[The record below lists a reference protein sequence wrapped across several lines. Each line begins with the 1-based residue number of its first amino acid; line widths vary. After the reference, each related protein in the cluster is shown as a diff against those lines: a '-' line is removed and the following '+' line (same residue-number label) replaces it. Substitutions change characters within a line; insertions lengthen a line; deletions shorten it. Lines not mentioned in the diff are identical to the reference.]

1 MNRRANVKG
10 PTRARKG
17 RKPPRAAEPGRAR
30 PAAKSRRSPP
40 PNRRVRGKTDRPEKA
55 PPDPAERK
63 ARNRTILLLGV
74 LALVNAYV
82 FLWRGEGGLS
92 GLSGAP
98 EAAIGRSGGVLAPV
112 ADPLPDACT
121 GDPVRIFA
129 GLQDLIELE
138 TSLSS
143 GATLRL
149 ALLDRGVA
157 SEEIDL
163 IEASIR
169 SKVDLSLLGG
179 SGAPVRLAVDRLGG
193 VRALEIELAEGHLL
207 QACRQLDGFAVRNI
221 QHPLRVDVEVIALE
235 LGTDADVAAAVAK
248 AEEQPELAAMVADTL
263 AYDVDLQTEARPGD
277 KISAIVEK
285 RWLGRS
291 FHRYGP
297 ILAIRYVGAAGRVSY
312 YRYKPPGRAGGFFN
326 HKGEPMRRE
335 LRRTPV
341 AYVRVPTEA
350 RGMLVPA
357 LEVVEGRVG
366 AVYRVPE
373 GTPVVA
379 VADGIVRDQ
388 GRDGDRGVFVDLELS
403 DGRIVRYAHLLRIV
417 GELEPGTKLR
427 AGWILGLAGHTGKTP
442 HDRVRIEIVDAEG
455 EALDPM
461 VMTAKGAARPR
472 RTGDPVPEVA
482 LERYE
487 EDIQSRGRALK
498 VALR

>member
-10 PTRARKG
+10 KPRARKG
-17 RKPPRAAEPGRAR
+17 RKKPRRGEPAR
-30 PAAKSRRSPP
+30 TRPSNRRTPP
-40 PNRRVRGKTDRPEKA
+40 PNRRVRKKDAKPEKA
-55 PPDPAERK
+55 PVDPAERK

-74 LALVNAYV
+74 LALINAYV
-82 FLWRGEGGLS
+82 FLWRGEGGITGFS
-92 GLSGAP
+92 DTP
-98 EAAIGRSGGVLAPV
+98 EAAIGHSGGVLAPI
-112 ADPLPDACT
+112 ADPVADACT
-121 GDPVRIFA
+121 GDPVRIFE
-129 GLQDLIELE
+129 GLEDLITLQ

-149 ALLDRGVA
+149 ALLDRGVDA
-157 SEEIDL
+157 EEIDL

-193 VRALEIELAEGHLL
+193 VRALEIELAEGHVL
-207 QACRQLDGFAVRNI
+207 QACRRIDGFSVRNI
-221 QHPLRVDVEVIALE
+221 QHPLRVDVEVIAIE
-235 LGTDADVAAAVAK
+235 LGIDADVAAAVAK
-248 AEEQPELAAMVADTL
+248 AEEQPELAAMLADTL

-297 ILAIRYVGAAGRVSY
+297 ILGVRYVGAAGRVSY
-312 YRYKPPGRAGGFFN
+312 YRYKPPGRVGGFFN

-341 AYVRVPTEA
+341 AYVGVPTEA

-388 GRDGDRGVFVDLELS
+388 GRDGDRGVFVDLELK
-403 DGRIVRYAHLLRIV
+403 DGRVVRYAHMLRTV
-417 GELEPGTKLR
+417 GELEPGTKLKSGR
-427 AGWILGLAGHTGKTP
+427 VLGLAGHTGKTP
-442 HDRVRIEIVDAEG
+442 HDRVRVELIDEDG
-455 EALDPM
+455 EPIDPM
-461 VMTAKGAARPR
+461 VMTAKGVARPR
-472 RTGDPVPEVA
+472 RTGDAVPEVA
-482 LERYE
+482 LERYTD
-487 EDIQSRGRALK
+487 DIKSRGRALK